1 MTVKSFTIGGKQY
14 NAAMAAA
21 VDQDRLLSLL
31 GNGLIQRFVMRA
43 GEGKPLEDSVLVT
56 MLMSMDHPT
65 KAQVAEILMCRVLTP
80 AGEKGSVPV
89 TVRDFGGQ
97 MVHYNQLLAE
107 LLRWNLADFFD
118 WLPSVLKNEAEAA
131 AGQEAR

>member
-31 GNGLIQRFVMRA
+31 GASLIQRFVMRA
-43 GEGKPLEDSVLVT
+43 DQGKTLEDSVLVT

-65 KAQVAEILMCRVLTP
+65 KAQVSEILMGKVQTP
-80 AGEKGSVPV
+80 AGTGAVPV

-107 LLRWNLADFFD
+107 LLRWNLGDFFD
-118 WLPSVLKNEAEAA
+118 WLPSVLRSEAEAA
-131 AGQEAR
+131 ADQEAR